1 MTLVEYDAA
10 WRGYCERYGIKPE
23 PDGMTRRRLDEL
35 KAMFPDAPVA
45 EWATEGAS
53 ENAPAGAST

>member
-10 WRGYCERYGIKPE
+10 WRGYCERYGIKTE

-35 KAMFPDAPVA
+35 KAMFPD
-45 EWATEGAS
+45 T
-53 ENAPAGAST
+53 APAA